1 MQSPLN
7 HSPVTV
13 IDNAQFLTQDPQN
26 PHAQAVAIIEGKIVA
41 LDDAARQ
48 FSHAKNI
55 DAGGAVIT
63 PGFNDVH
70 AHTVWFGQT
79 LLEIDLSHA
88 SAPEDVYETIS
99 QALDVD
105 ESNGS

>member
-1 MQSPLN
+1 M
-7 HSPVTV
+7 
-13 IDNAQFLTQDPQN
+13 
-26 PHAQAVAIIEGKIVA
+26 A

-88 SAPEDVYETIS
+88 SLEDVYETIS

-105 ESNGS
+105 ESNGSEKADKWIISSGFSELSRRRRTRDSQAR